1 MWGATTSSAGQNN
14 EALRRPLHVLCA
26 GWTCRNR
33 RFPLVLIQ
41 EPDELGRKGGDT
53 ATKAP
58 ALVTSPERV
67 AHAPKERIYVGLDIG
82 YREHVAAA
90 SPLSVFNV
98 GRNPDG
104 WKRVKPIHFAS
115 DAAGFGRFQRYLD
128 RHSPDPR
135 DFLILLEPTGSYGLT
150 VLLYLL
156 GKGYRVLQ
164 VENRAVK
171 DYREKIFGSETKT
184 DDTDARLMARMGFL
198 HELVGEEFSIQPV
211 LLMNPDAAALRGM
224 VHDLAKLQKEITRRR
239 NQLQQMAALTFPE
252 LKTFFKGSTAAPAAR
267 ALLEYFATPQ
277 ELATASTEHV
287 AEVLRSAHAYSH
299 ATRAAELQALARAT
313 AGVPTLTHHQ
323 WRQAWLIKQLS
334 VVERA
339 RQELV
344 EEVALATATHP
355 YTRVIESLP
364 VKSPIWTATLIGA
377 IGDVDRFSNVNQFK
391 AYLGW
396 SPQLTRSGS
405 SVDHSELAQTGV
417 RPARNV
423 LGQMTVIML
432 SPTIRGTP
440 FREVYQRLTGR
451 GMRPASA
458 LGHVAGKLSVVLY
471 GMLKN
476 MTPYDQD
483 KHRRQLGLVQSA
495 DQPGSPP
502 VDVSLELVD
511 LADSRSDLVDDDLTG
526 AGEPQ
531 LGL

>member
-1 MWGATTSSAGQNN
+1 MCDQAADKPG
-14 EALRRPLHVLCA
+14 L
-26 GWTCRNR
+26 
-33 RFPLVLIQ
+33 
-41 EPDELGRKGGDT
+41 KGGDT
-53 ATKAP
+53 ATGAP
-58 ALVTSPERV
+58 ALVTTPARAAAAS
-67 AHAPKERIYVGLDIG
+67 KERIYVGLDIG

-90 SPLSVFNV
+90 SPLSAFNV
-98 GRNPDG
+98 RRNPDG

-128 RHSPDPR
+128 RYSPDPR

-150 VLLYLL
+150 VLLFLL

-164 VENRAVK
+164 VDNRAVK

-211 LLMNPDAAALRGM
+211 LLMNPDAAALRAM

-267 ALLEYFATPQ
+267 ALLEHFATPQ
-277 ELATASTEHV
+277 DLAAAPTEHV
-287 AEVLRSAHAYSH
+287 TEVLRSVHAYGH
-299 ATRAAELQALARAT
+299 ALRAAELQALAKQT

-334 VVERA
+334 VLEGA
-339 RQELV
+339 RKELV
-344 EEVALATATHP
+344 DEVALATANHP
-355 YTRVIESLP
+355 YTRIIESLP

-377 IGDVDRFSNVNQFK
+377 IGDIDRFSNIGKFK

-405 SVDHSELAQTGV
+405 SVNESELAKTGV

-432 SPTIRGTP
+432 SSTIRATP
-440 FREVYQRLTGR
+440 FRNVYQRLTGR

-476 MTPYDQD
+476 MTPYDED
-483 KHRRQLGLVQSA
+483 KHRKQLGIVEGTYQAS
-495 DQPGSPP
+495 STP
-502 VDVSLELVD
+502 VDVSLEPVD
-511 LADSRSDLVDDDLTG
+511 LTDSPVELASDEPSLDDQFQV
-526 AGEPQ
+526 Q
-531 LGL
+531 L